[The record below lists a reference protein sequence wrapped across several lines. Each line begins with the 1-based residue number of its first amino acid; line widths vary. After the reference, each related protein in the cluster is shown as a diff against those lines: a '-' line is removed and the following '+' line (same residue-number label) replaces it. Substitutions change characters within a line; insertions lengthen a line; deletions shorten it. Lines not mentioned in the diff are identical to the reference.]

1 MYIFIINHDYNI
13 KTHCLNQRNIYQ
25 KYIPIND
32 YLQKKGRI
40 IGIKNIKGKY
50 VHIIEFDNYTRIWML
65 PEEIEIIS
73 LDMFNK

>member
-1 MYIFIINHDYNI
+1 MTIILKHIVLIKEIYI
-13 KTHCLNQRNIYQ
+13 K

-50 VHIIEFDNYTRIWML
+50 VQIIEFDNYTRIWML